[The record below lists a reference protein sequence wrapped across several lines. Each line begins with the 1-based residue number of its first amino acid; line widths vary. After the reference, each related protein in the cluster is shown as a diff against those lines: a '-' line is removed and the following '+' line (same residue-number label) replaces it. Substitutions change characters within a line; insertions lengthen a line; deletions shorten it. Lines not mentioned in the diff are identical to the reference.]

1 MILPNLDSREN
12 TVAEID
18 LAAFRYNVKQIQS
31 LLNRHCILLAV
42 IKTNAYGH
50 GIKEIAHEAVK
61 AGVERLGVTTVEEG
75 ILLRESGITIP
86 IHLLSPI
93 NQYDALN
100 VVTHELIAS
109 VSSKNVTKAIHDAAM
124 KQEKIAT
131 VHLKLDT
138 GIHRFGIEPKKAL
151 DFCAASYFLSNLYWE
166 GIYTHFSNADEGDWV
181 TTEKQNRLFEKT
193 VELLEGEGYLFP
205 LKHVGA
211 STIAIE
217 RVDMCWKMVRPGI
230 ALFGYQPDERQ
241 KKLIDL
247 KPVLTLKTK
256 IVQLHHL
263 PSHTKIGYG
272 GTYVTKQDEKIA
284 IIPVGHGDGYKRGL
298 SNKGYVLV
306 RGRFAKIVGTIS
318 LDQTF
323 INVTNVPNVQEDDEV
338 ILIGTQGK
346 HTISARDIAKWT
358 HSNIDEVLASIM
370 QRIKRKYI

>member
-124 KQEKIAT
+124 KQEKS
-131 VHLKLDT
+131 
-138 GIHRFGIEPKKAL
+138 
-151 DFCAASYFLSNLYWE
+151 SYCTFKIRYWF
-166 GIYTHFSNADEGDWV
+166 T
-181 TTEKQNRLFEKT
+181 
-193 VELLEGEGYLFP
+193 
-205 LKHVGA
+205 
-211 STIAIE
+211 
-217 RVDMCWKMVRPGI
+217 
-230 ALFGYQPDERQ
+230 
-241 KKLIDL
+241 
-247 KPVLTLKTK
+247 PVW
-256 IVQLHHL
+256 
-263 PSHTKIGYG
+263 Y
-272 GTYVTKQDEKIA
+272 
-284 IIPVGHGDGYKRGL
+284 
-298 SNKGYVLV
+298 
-306 RGRFAKIVGTIS
+306 
-318 LDQTF
+318 
-323 INVTNVPNVQEDDEV
+323 
-338 ILIGTQGK
+338 
-346 HTISARDIAKWT
+346 
-358 HSNIDEVLASIM
+358 
-370 QRIKRKYI
+370 